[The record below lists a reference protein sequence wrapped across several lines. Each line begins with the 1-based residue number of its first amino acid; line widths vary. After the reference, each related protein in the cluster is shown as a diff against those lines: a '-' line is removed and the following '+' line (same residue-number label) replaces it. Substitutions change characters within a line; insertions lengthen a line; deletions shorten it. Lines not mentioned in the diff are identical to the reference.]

1 MLYQRTTLRLN
12 QDIYKQA
19 KKRAVDQDINLQ
31 DLINQALKS
40 YLNIADKTKKNA
52 NLDLAEF
59 DIGKTKGKIDR
70 KAIYGQKSQVNF
82 T

>member
-19 KKRAVDQDINLQ
+19 KKRAIDQDINLQ

-40 YLNIADKTKKNA
+40 YLNIADKTEKSTG
-52 NLDLAEF
+52 LELAEF
-59 DIGKTKGKIDR
+59 DIGKVKGKVNR

-82 T
+82 D